1 MLKLKRIGVKPKL
14 HRETCLILL
23 TFVLLITPLVLSGQG
38 RQKKTNGKKSTE
50 SGSANKANAYADASR
65 ALILTGNF
73 DEAVTSYALLLEK
86 DSTNITLNAEYAYAL
101 ALNGIYDAALS
112 RLDHIWSLRGSGS
125 EVNFFVSQVFAL
137 MGYNQLAGDFWK
149 GDAVNA
155 VPAWISSK
163 APEYLTRYRY
173 KASASDSVE
182 QDDVVSRFKRAN
194 RLAAQNSNLQSIALF
209 EEITG
214 QYPGE
219 YIPYVGYSIALEKAS
234 MYNRSALT
242 IEKALTIVGESPENS
257 DARKLLNQRLVTV
270 RSKIGSEG
278 KTSGSA
284 TKPINQPGGEIP
296 RFTAYAGGIASESFV
311 SLSAKIGTYKTG
323 AGSTLLDLG
332 LTSVSGS
339 TSFNV
344 GVLSYFRQKIFVGGY
359 GLSGSFG
366 GGSSTI
372 YAKVSLGISLMN
384 RKRSAS
390 FDVFLDGQQPLA
402 PKGAATVLGMSVGR
416 SVYFGKR

>member
-1 MLKLKRIGVKPKL
+1 
-14 HRETCLILL
+14 
-23 TFVLLITPLVLSGQG
+23 
-38 RQKKTNGKKSTE
+38 
-50 SGSANKANAYADASR
+50 
-65 ALILTGNF
+65 
-73 DEAVTSYALLLEK
+73 
-86 DSTNITLNAEYAYAL
+86 
-101 ALNGIYDAALS
+101 
-112 RLDHIWSLRGSGS
+112 
-125 EVNFFVSQVFAL
+125 VNFFVSQVFAL